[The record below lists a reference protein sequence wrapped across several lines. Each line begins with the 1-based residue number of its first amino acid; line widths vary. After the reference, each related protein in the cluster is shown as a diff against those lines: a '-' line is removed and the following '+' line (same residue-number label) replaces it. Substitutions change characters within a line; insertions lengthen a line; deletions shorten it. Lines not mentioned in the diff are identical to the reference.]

1 MEYVLKKEVIGPIIV
16 LITSYIIYF
25 LLKKII
31 KKAFQ
36 IKNKKIDEKRQK
48 TLESLILNI
57 IKYCIVVLSILSI
70 LSIYGVDTKT
80 FAASFGV
87 VGVVV
92 GLAFQDL
99 LKDFISGA
107 SILLENQYRVGDVIT
122 IGDFKGEVLEL
133 GLKTTKIK
141 AYTGEIKIIANRN
154 ILEVINHTL
163 EDARA
168 IVNIGV
174 SYEEDLEKVEDTLN
188 DLCQKLTKELSFIKG
203 NVELLGITEFKDSS
217 IEYQMTVTTEVNQQY
232 TVERMIRKRIKQE
245 FDQKGISI
253 PYNQMVIHHG

>member
-1 MEYVLKKEVIGPIIV
+1 MEYVLKKEVIGPIIT
-16 LITSYIIYF
+16 LITSYIIYYI
-25 LLKKII
+25 LKKVI

-36 IKNKKIDEKRQK
+36 IKNKKLDEKRQK
-48 TLESLILNI
+48 TLESLIINI
-57 IKYCIVVLSILSI
+57 IKYCIIALAILSI

-80 FAASFGV
+80 FVASFGV

-122 IGDFKGEVLEL
+122 VGDFKGEVLEL

-154 ILEVINHTL
+154 ILEVINHTVQ
-163 EDARA
+163 DARA

-174 SYEEDLEKVEDTLN
+174 SYEEDMDKIENVLRH
-188 DLCQKLTKELSFIKG
+188 LCQRLTKELSLIKG
-203 NVELLGITEFKDSS
+203 EVELLGITEFKDSS
-217 IEYQMTVTTEVNQQY
+217 IEYRITVVTEVNQQY
-232 TVERMIRKRIKQE
+232 TVERQIRKEIKQE
-245 FDQKGISI
+245 FDKNGISI
-253 PYNQMVIHHG
+253 PYNQLVIHHG

>member
-1 MEYVLKKEVIGPIIV
+1 MEYVLKKEVLGPIIV
-16 LITSYIIYF
+16 LLTSYAIYF

-48 TLESLILNI
+48 TLESLVMNI
-57 IKYCIVVLSILSI
+57 IKYCIIILSILSI

-80 FAASFGV
+80 FVASFGV

-133 GLKTTKIK
+133 GLKTTKVK

-154 ILEVINHTL
+154 ILEVINHTI

-174 SYEEDLEKVEDTLN
+174 PYEEDLDRVEEVLKK
-188 DLCQKLTKELSFIKG
+188 LCQKLTKELSLIKG
-203 NVELLGITEFKDSS
+203 EVELLGITDFKDSS
-217 IEYQMTVTTEVNQQY
+217 IEYRITVITEANQQY
-232 TVERMIRKRIKQE
+232 AVERILRKQIKQE
-245 FDQKGISI
+245 FDRNKISI
-253 PYNQMVIHHG
+253 PYNQLVVYHG